1 MLARKPENVRLVAP
15 KLARG
20 LLAGATQAL
29 RLPCGHIEGMG
40 LWGLQA
46 LRALTLDGRVGRF
59 LTAWSLEPRVQES
72 SLGFRDVD
80 DQDLA
85 S

>member
-1 MLARKPENVRLVAP
+1 
-15 KLARG
+15 
-20 LLAGATQAL
+20 
-29 RLPCGHIEGMG
+29 MG